1 MCSRAKISSLR
12 SYLVTD
18 SITKYGHFAIRDSG
32 VPNESHDY
40 VTLVLLHGFAWH
52 SGIFSRLL
60 PLVAKFN
67 SRIILV
73 NRRDYPG
80 SDPLDEG
87 EIRSISSIGDA
98 TPDANA
104 ILDEFMKRQ
113 AKELCD
119 FLKTLVQAE
128 NIPRTGGLVVAGWSF
143 AAAWVTALLA
153 NAADFSING
162 VQLGAYIRRAVLY
175 DPPYHALGYP
185 PPAKFYN
192 PLSEPS
198 LAAGEGVKL
207 FPTWVSGY
215 YLHGNSPAELEH
227 RIALLEPR
235 PTIETM
241 SKEDIEAA
249 LFPPSANPG
258 GSDQILMDTGIRCG
272 LYAALRKAAL
282 YPPASPLSS
291 GNPESDWAS
300 VTLHYVWCDR
310 SVWEM
315 PWGTWALQ
323 SELENAKNV
332 GIYSRRVQ
340 FVKLDGANH
349 FAHWDQPERAL
360 WAILSDDALPPHL

>member
-1 MCSRAKISSLR
+1 MSH
-12 SYLVTD
+12 
-18 SITKYGHFAIRDSG
+18 SIRKKHGHFAIRDSG

-60 PLVAKFN
+60 PLATKFN

-80 SDPLDEG
+80 SDPLGED

-104 ILDEFMKRQ
+104 VLNEYMKRR
-113 AKELCD
+113 AKELYD
-119 FLKTLVQAE
+119 FLKTLVQEE
-128 NIPRTGGLVVAGWSF
+128 NTSRTGGLVVAGWSF
-143 AAAWVTALLA
+143 GAAWVTALLA
-153 NAADFSING
+153 NAAEFSINDN
-162 VQLGAYIRRAVLY
+162 QLGAYIRRAVLY

-207 FPTWVSGY
+207 FPSWVSGY
-215 YLHGNSPAELEH
+215 YLHGNSSAELEH
-227 RIALLEPR
+227 RNALPEPR

-249 LFPPSANPG
+249 LFPPPANPG

-282 YPPASPLSS
+282 FPPASSLSNS
-291 GNPESDWAS
+291 KLESYWAS
-300 VTLHYVWCDR
+300 VTLRYVWCDR

-315 PWGTWALQ
+315 SWGTWALQ

-332 GIYSRRVQ
+332 GIYSRKIQ

-360 WAILSDDALPPHL
+360 WAILSDDALSPHL

>member
-1 MCSRAKISSLR
+1 MSH
-12 SYLVTD
+12 
-18 SITKYGHFAIRDSG
+18 SILKKYGHFAIRDSG

-60 PLVAKFN
+60 PLATKFN

-73 NRRDYPG
+73 NRRDYPS

-87 EIRSISSIGDA
+87 REYPSYR
-98 TPDANA
+98 
-104 ILDEFMKRQ
+104 
-113 AKELCD
+113 
-119 FLKTLVQAE
+119 
-128 NIPRTGGLVVAGWSF
+128 GLVVAGWSF

-153 NAADFSING
+153 NAADFSIND

-207 FPTWVSGY
+207 FPSWVSGY
-215 YLHGNSPAELEH
+215 YLHGNSSAELEH
-227 RIALLEPR
+227 RIALPEPR

-249 LFPPSANPG
+249 LFPPPANPG

-282 YPPASPLSS
+282 FPPASSLSS
-291 GNPESDWAS
+291 SKPELDWAS
-300 VTLHYVWCDR
+300 VTLRYVWCDR

-332 GIYSRRVQ
+332 GIHSRKVQ

-360 WAILSDDALPPHL
+360 WAILSDDTMPPRL